1 MDSGASQ
8 RMNRRLSARV
18 ACRLQV
24 GYLSGS
30 STVWH
35 PATGMDLSNA
45 GCRLRLGEDLSR
57 GSDIRVRIESSEA
70 GDGNLAA
77 ELAGHVIWSR
87 LEGLSYQV
95 GIQFTSDDPN
105 LHEMLRWLLE
115 KHPTAAVL
123 ESRNDSPERE

>member
-8 RMNRRLSARV
+8 KVNRRLSARV

-24 GYLSGS
+24 GYSSGGS
-30 STVWH
+30 SVLH

-45 GCRLRLGEDLSR
+45 GCRLRLGEDLPR
-57 GSDIRVRIESSEA
+57 GSEIRVRIESNEA
-70 GDGNLAA
+70 GDGPLTT
-77 ELAGHVIWSR
+77 ELAGRVIWSR

-105 LHEMLRWLLE
+105 LHELLRRLLE
-115 KHPTAAVL
+115 RHPAAAL
-123 ESRNDSPERE
+123 EAAGKPPAGGE